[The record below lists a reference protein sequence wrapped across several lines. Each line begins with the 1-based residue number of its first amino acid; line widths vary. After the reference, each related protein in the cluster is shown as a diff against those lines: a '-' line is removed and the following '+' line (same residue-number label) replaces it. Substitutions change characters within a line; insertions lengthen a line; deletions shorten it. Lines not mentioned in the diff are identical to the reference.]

1 LSNLTKGLVLV
12 AVILAIGAG
21 LVVWKQKVAGH
32 SQQPLNRISKAEIE
46 LLLANAGKVNPMLL
60 KRLAENPDLKKQQ
73 IENLKQL
80 LALAGQAQKD
90 GITNKPYIQQEL
102 KNIRAELIAT
112 SYDKEINKDKG
123 PMPPFGFITEDQTK
137 AFWGEGAGEKNWWA
151 NLKDKIGFGTPDPEA
166 EFQAF
171 LDAKITLLKEGNPQM
186 KDREITEE
194 EKTQARD
201 FFAKIRI
208 YEKEALA
215 EAGKSRDTEEE
226 KAKWKNFKE
235 TSELQVKL
243 QQAQFLAGLASK
255 GLTDKMKVTDED
267 IAKYISEHPELDT
280 KEKRAKAE
288 EILNRAKGGEDFA
301 VLANQ
306 FSEDPGNKDA
316 KGVPQGGLYKDVTKG
331 KMVAPFEA
339 AALALEPGQVS
350 PELVETDFGYHIIKL
365 EKKGE
370 GKGPDG
376 KPAETY
382 DVRHILISNNV
393 SDPENPTG
401 RPQPVKEMVRA
412 KLESEREKTIM
423 DEIEKNNPVEVPE
436 DFDIPPVSDEQ
447 IQQMMQKQQQGPM
460 MMPPDAGGPEGGP
473 ETGKKPDAKKPA
485 PAKPEA
491 KKK

>member
-1 LSNLTKGLVLV
+1 MV

-21 LVVWKQKVAGH
+21 LVVWKQKVVGH
-32 SQQPLNRISKAEIE
+32 AQQPLNRITKTEIE

-80 LALAGQAQKD
+80 LALAGQASKE
-90 GITNKPYIQQEL
+90 GITNEPYIQQEL

-137 AFWGEGAGEKNWWA
+137 AFWGAAAGEKNWWTSF
-151 NLKDKIGFGTPDPEA
+151 KDKIGFGTPDPEA

-171 LDAKITLLKEGNPQM
+171 LDAKIRLLKEGNPQM

-208 YEKEALA
+208 YEKEGLA
-215 EAGKSRDTEEE
+215 EMAKSRDTEEE
-226 KAKWKNFKE
+226 KTKWKTFRD
-235 TSELQVKL
+235 TTELQVKL

-255 GLTDKMKVTDED
+255 KLTEKMKVTDED
-267 IAKYISEHPELDT
+267 IAKYITEHPELDT

-306 FSEDPGNKDA
+306 FTEDPGNKDA

-331 KMVAPFEA
+331 KMVAPFET

-365 EKKGE
+365 ERKGE

-382 DVRHILISNNV
+382 DARHILISNSV
-393 SDPENPTG
+393 ADPENPTA
-401 RPQPVKEMVRA
+401 RPQPVKEMVRT
-412 KLESEREKTIM
+412 KLEAEREKTVM
-423 DEIEKNNPVEVPE
+423 DEIVKNNPVDVPE
-436 DFDIPPVSDEQ
+436 DFDVPVVSDEQ

-460 MMPPDAGGPEGGP
+460 MMPPDGAPEGPEGP
-473 ETGKKPDAKKPA
+473 EGKPAAKKPA
-485 PAKPEA
+485 TKTDG